1 MKTETYDYS
10 TIDEAIERLQK
21 LKAEGKNPK
30 NVVILTMDFDNNT
43 SSKKIATPDD
53 GCLLVKKSKTI
64 IMNEDEYIPHMQ
76 LFNTE
81 QDIKNIIRRG
91 IMHDILLWNVMRIFV
106 RFHIDKNECSE
117 YYNKK
122 NRLSD
127 SNGATNT
134 FLLTLFKY
142 IYNHTTKKGNKF
154 SWLIAIKL
162 YYILYSKSIILDD
175 FICNSA
181 IYFHLLP
188 KSKYLFK
195 F

>member
-81 QDIKNIIRRG
+81 QNIKNIIRRG
-91 IMHDILLWNVMRIFV
+91 IMHDIYYEMLCEYLFDFILTRTNVR
-106 RFHIDKNECSE
+106 
-117 YYNKK
+117 
-122 NRLSD
+122 
-127 SNGATNT
+127 
-134 FLLTLFKY
+134 
-142 IYNHTTKKGNKF
+142 
-154 SWLIAIKL
+154 
-162 YYILYSKSIILDD
+162 SIIMKRTEQ
-175 FICNSA
+175 A
-181 IYFHLLP
+181 IQMVREHLSTYSVQRTQLHI
-188 KSKYLFK
+188 S
-195 F
+195 

>member
-1 MKTETYDYS
+1 MFMKTEAYDYS

-81 QDIKNIIRRG
+81 QNIKNIIKRG
-91 IMHDILLWNVMRIFV
+91 IMHDILL
-106 RFHIDKNECSE
+106 
-117 YYNKK
+117 
-122 NRLSD
+122 
-127 SNGATNT
+127 
-134 FLLTLFKY
+134 
-142 IYNHTTKKGNKF
+142 
-154 SWLIAIKL
+154 
-162 YYILYSKSIILDD
+162 
-175 FICNSA
+175 
-181 IYFHLLP
+181 
-188 KSKYLFK
+188 
-195 F
+195 